1 MTVKDIFGTAASDVS
16 EERILWH
23 FENCLKETE
32 DVGECAL
39 SELPKEWETLLWKN
53 YTREDVIKKYKEDYE
68 EAMTVYNAS
77 TRYPY
82 DDFFVYLTAYFF
94 LPVKNCLFAFLI
106 FKKLKLLD
114 CISYMNG
121 ISTTEYFQN
130 VFFCDLI
137 NVCKNLYPTIFS
149 ISV

>member
-1 MTVKDIFGTAASDVS
+1 MTVKDFFGTDASEVT

-23 FENCLKETE
+23 FENCFKETE

-53 YTREDVIKKYKEDYE
+53 YSREDVIKKYKEDYE

-82 DDFFVYLTAYFF
+82 DDFFVYH
-94 LPVKNCLFAFLI
+94 CLKEAFLDGWKSAMVLQWVDEGY
-106 FKKLKLLD
+106 FDEAEKKEIKK
-114 CISYMNG
+114 M
-121 ISTTEYFQN
+121 YFD
-130 VFFCDLI
+130 VAMLG
-137 NVCKNLYPTIFS
+137 
-149 ISV
+149 